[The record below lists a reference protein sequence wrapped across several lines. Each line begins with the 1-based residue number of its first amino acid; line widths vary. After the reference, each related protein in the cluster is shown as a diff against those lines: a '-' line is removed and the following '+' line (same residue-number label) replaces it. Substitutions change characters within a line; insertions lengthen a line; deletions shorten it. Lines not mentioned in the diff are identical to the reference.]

1 MPSMQKSVY
10 EGFYNMFVGLGC
22 ILGPLVGNLLRVNM
36 PVFSGDIFPDSQ
48 IRLVF
53 IVSFIANSLLILYLY
68 LNKKKYNDIAV
79 SK

>member
-1 MPSMQKSVY
+1 
-10 EGFYNMFVGLGC
+10 
-22 ILGPLVGNLLRVNM
+22 VNM